1 MPSLDWNKSTWG
13 GKYDWPDDGHQWSER
28 FGGAEAQW
36 NNVIHSRIHRL
47 LPSRSILEIAP
58 GCGRWTPFLSGNAE
72 TYNGI
77 DIVPELVEHCRRA
90 CGTLKARPK
99 FHLGDGSRLTP
110 IRDASVTLV
119 FPFDSLPG
127 G

>member
-1 MPSLDWNKSTWG
+1 MTDTSGPSGLAG
-13 GKYDWPDDGHQWSER
+13 
-28 FGGAEAQW
+28 QW

-47 LPSRSILEIAP
+47 LPSQSILEIAP
-58 GCGRWTPFLSGNAE
+58 GCGRWTPFLLGNAE
-72 TYNGI
+72 TYDGI

-90 CGTLKARPK
+90 YGTLKARPK